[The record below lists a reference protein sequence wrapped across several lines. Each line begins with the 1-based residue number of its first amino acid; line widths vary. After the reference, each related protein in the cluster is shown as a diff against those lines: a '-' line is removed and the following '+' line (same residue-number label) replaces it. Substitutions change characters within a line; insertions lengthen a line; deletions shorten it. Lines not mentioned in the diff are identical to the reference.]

1 MAKEKKRFEY
11 KLSLGKH
18 PISGEV
24 IRRSF
29 YSTKSLRDAKK
40 KAEAFQRDYEM
51 EMMVEGSVLSAM
63 KNFLLGRAHV
73 SSLIRSPMS
82 KQILTPA
89 RTWHRWKLTLF
100 HTLEKCESAISSPCT
115 FNDILTKPPQSMRR
129 KR

>member
-51 EMMVEGSVLSAM
+51 EMMVEGSSVIRNEKFSTWARSCLVTYKKPYVKA
-63 KNFLLGRAHV
+63 NTYAGTYLAPVETH
-73 SSLIRSPMS
+73 LIPYFGEMR
-82 KQILTPA
+82 IG
-89 RTWHRWKLTLF
+89 
-100 HTLEKCESAISSPCT
+100 
-115 FNDILTKPPQSMRR
+115 DIKPVHIQRYIN
-129 KR
+129 

>member
-18 PISGEV
+18 PFSGEI

-40 KAEAFQRDYEM
+40 KAEASQRNYEI
-51 EMMVEGSVLSAM
+51 EMMVDGTGVLRNEKFSTWARSCLVTY
-63 KNFLLGRAHV
+63 KKPYVKANTYAGTYLAPVETHLIPYLVRCELVILSPFT
-73 SSLIRSPMS
+73 SSDIS
-82 KQILTPA
+82 T
-89 RTWHRWKLTLF
+89 KL
-100 HTLEKCESAISSPCT
+100 
-115 FNDILTKPPQSMRR
+115 PQSMHR